1 MKYLMTFESYGDN
14 LTSAEILE
22 IEEKTEDCISKMSP
36 EERNKLMVDLEKFA
50 KDHGVSIDDLEDHA
64 LVKSLLIGVKEGF
77 GDWVSKNWYSILDKL
92 NKYLKL
98 GSLITFVGSLVGYY
112 MMDMDTMSG
121 VKVAAAAFII
131 SNIVSALKGLK

>member
-1 MKYLMTFESYGDN
+1 MKYLMAFESYGDN
-14 LTSAEILE
+14 LTSTEMLE

-36 EERNKLMVDLEKFA
+36 DERNKLISDLEKFA
-50 KDHGVSIDDLEDHA
+50 KDHGVSIDDLEDPA
-64 LVKSLLIGVKEGF
+64 LVKSLLTEVNEGF

-98 GSLITFVGSLVGYY
+98 GSLITMVGSLVGYY
-112 MMDMDTMSG
+112 MMDMDTMTG

>member
-1 MKYLMTFESYGDN
+1 MKYLMAFESYGDN
-14 LTSAEILE
+14 LTSAEMVE

-50 KDHGVSIDDLEDHA
+50 KDHGVSIDDLENPA
-64 LVKSLLIGVKEGF
+64 LVKSLLTGVKEGF

-112 MMDMDTMSG
+112 MMDMDTMAG

-131 SNIVSALKGLK
+131 SNVVSALKGLK